1 MRRLD
6 WYIARRYLAARKR
19 GRFLSLITW
28 IALGGVTLGVMA
40 LVIVISVMN
49 GMQEELRAKI
59 LGSNPHVLVLQ
70 TGTSLRMDGWEQV
83 LERVRTVDA
92 VVGAAPFVVTSV
104 GIQRAG
110 YAQTADL
117 YGVLPQPEGVPV
129 TDFERDLQDGVYS
142 LGPTGSGY
150 PPVLVGSLLAQRMQL
165 FKGDTLVLVS
175 LENVNESP
183 MGGLYPTVRQFEMAG
198 SFTTGM
204 YEYDLRN
211 IYTTLAAAQDLL
223 GIAGENQVGGIAVRV
238 DDLWQ
243 ADAVGREIR
252 AAVGPGH
259 FIESWMTTNR
269 SFFSALKL
277 EELAMGVILGLIIVV
292 AAFNVVSTLVMVVV
306 DRTREIGILKSMGMT
321 DRAILRVFRLQGLW
335 IGMIG
340 TSLGVAL
347 GLLMAWALERYQF
360 ISIPADLYYLDHLPV
375 AVDLLDVATII
386 VVSMGITFLATLYPA
401 SRAAG
406 LRPVEAIRHE

>member
-6 WYIARRYLAARKR
+6 WYIARRYLAAPRR

-83 LERVRTVDA
+83 LDRVRTVDA

-117 YGVLPQPEGVPV
+117 YGVLPKPEGVPV

-142 LGPTGSGY
+142 LDRTESGL

-183 MGGLYPTVRQFEMAG
+183 LGGLYPTVRQFEMAG

-223 GIAGENQVGGIAVRV
+223 GIAGANQVGGIGVRV
-238 DDLWQ
+238 EDLWE

-277 EELAMGVILGLIIVV
+277 EELAMGVILGLIVLV

-347 GLLMAWALERYQF
+347 GLLMAWALDRYQF

-375 AVDLLDVATII
+375 AVDVLDVATII

>member
-6 WYIARRYLAARKR
+6 WYIARRYLAAPRR

-49 GMQEELRAKI
+49 GMQEELREKI

-70 TGTSLRMDGWEQV
+70 TGTSLRMEGWEQV
-83 LERVRTVDA
+83 LDRVRTVDA

-117 YGVLPQPEGVPV
+117 YGVLPEPEGVPV

-142 LGPTGSGY
+142 LDKTGSGY

-183 MGGLYPTVRQFEMAG
+183 LGGLYPTVRQFEMAG

-211 IYTTLAAAQDLL
+211 IYTTLASAQDLL
-223 GIAGENQVGGIAVRV
+223 GIAGANQVGGIAVRV
-238 DDLWQ
+238 EDLWE
-243 ADAVGREIR
+243 ADAVGRDIR

-347 GLLMAWALERYQF
+347 GLLMAWALDRYQF

-375 AVDLLDVATII
+375 AVDVLDVATII

>member
-142 LGPTGSGY
+142 LGPTESGY

-238 DDLWQ
+238 EDLWE
-243 ADAVGREIR
+243 ADGVGREIR

-347 GLLMAWALERYQF
+347 GLVMAWALDRYQF

>member
-1 MRRLD
+1 LRRLD
-6 WYIARRYLAARKR
+6 WYIARRYLAARRR

-70 TGTSLRMDGWEQV
+70 TGTSLRMDGWDQV

-142 LGPTGSGY
+142 LGPTESGY

-183 MGGLYPTVRQFEMAG
+183 MGGLYPTVREFEMAG

-223 GIAGENQVGGIAVRV
+223 GIAGDNQVGGIAVRV
-238 DDLWQ
+238 EDLWE

-340 TSLGVAL
+340 TALGVAL
-347 GLLMAWALERYQF
+347 GLVMAWALDRYQF

-375 AVDLLDVATII
+375 AVDVLDVATII

>member
-19 GRFLSLITW
+19 GRLLSLITW

-117 YGVLPQPEGVPV
+117 YGVLPEPEGVPV
-129 TDFERDLQDGVYS
+129 TDFERDLQSGVYS
-142 LGPTGSGY
+142 LGKTESGY
-150 PPVLVGSLLAQRMQL
+150 PPVLVGNLLAQRMQL
-165 FKGDTLVLVS
+165 FKGDTLVLMS
-175 LENVNESP
+175 LENVNENP

-223 GIAGENQVGGIAVRV
+223 GIAGANQVGGIAVRV
-238 DDLWQ
+238 EDLWD

-347 GLLMAWALERYQF
+347 GLVMAWALDRYQF

-375 AVDLLDVATII
+375 AVDVLDVATII

>member
-6 WYIARRYLAARKR
+6 WFIARRYLAARER

-40 LVIVISVMN
+40 LVVVISVMN

-70 TGTSLRMDGWEQV
+70 TGTSLRMDGWEEV
-83 LERVRTVDA
+83 LSRVRTVDA

-104 GIQRAG
+104 GVQRAG

-117 YGVLPQPEGVPV
+117 YGVLPEPEGVPV

-142 LGPTGSGY
+142 LGKTESGF
-150 PPVLVGSLLAQRMQL
+150 PPVLVGNLLAQRMQL

-183 MGGLYPTVRQFEMAG
+183 MGGLFPTVRQFQMAG

-223 GIAGENQVGGIAVRV
+223 GIAGDNQVGGIAVRV
-238 DDLWQ
+238 EDLWQ
-243 ADAVGREIR
+243 ADAAAREIR
-252 AAVGPGH
+252 AAIGPGH
-259 FIESWMTTNR
+259 VTESWMTTNR

-277 EELAMGVILGLIIVV
+277 EELAMGVILGLIVVV
-292 AAFNVVSTLVMVVV
+292 AAFNIVSTLVMVVV

-347 GLLMAWALERYQF
+347 GLAMAWALDRYQF

>member
-1 MRRLD
+1 MKRLD

-28 IALGGVTLGVMA
+28 IALGGVTLGVTA
-40 LVIVISVMN
+40 LVVVISVMN

-70 TGTSLRMDGWEQV
+70 AGNALRMDAWAEV
-83 LERVRTVDA
+83 LDRVRTVDA
-92 VVGAAPFVVTSV
+92 VEGAAPFVVTSV

-117 YGVLPQPEGVPV
+117 YGVLPEPEGVPV
-129 TDFERDLQDGVYS
+129 TDFERDLQNGVHS
-142 LGPTGSGY
+142 LGNTASGY

-165 FKGDTLVLVS
+165 FEGDTLVLVS
-175 LENVNESP
+175 LENINTGP
-183 MGGLYPTVRQFEMAG
+183 LGDLYPTVRLFEMAG

-211 IYTTLAAAQDLL
+211 IYTPLGAAQNLL
-223 GIAGENQVGGIAVRV
+223 GISAENQASGIAVRV
-238 DDLWQ
+238 RDLWE
-243 ADAVGREIR
+243 ADAVGRDIR
-252 AAVGPGH
+252 AAVGSGY
-259 FIESWMTTNR
+259 FVESWMTTNQ

-277 EELAMGVILGLIIVV
+277 EEFAMGVILCLIIVV
-292 AAFNVVSTLVMVVV
+292 AAFNIVSTLVMVVV

-321 DRAILRVFRLQGLW
+321 DRRILRVFRLQGLW

-340 TSLGVAL
+340 TALGVAL
-347 GLLMAWALERYQF
+347 GLALAWALDRYRF

-375 AVDLLDVATII
+375 AVQPLDVMTII
-386 VVSMGITFLATLYPA
+386 LVSMGITFLATLYPA

-406 LRPVEAIRHE
+406 LRPVEAIRHD

>member
-1 MRRLD
+1 MRRLN

-40 LVIVISVMN
+40 LVVVISVMN

-70 TGTSLRMDGWEQV
+70 TGTSLRMDRWEEV
-83 LERVRTVDA
+83 LSRVRA
-92 VVGAAPFVVTSV
+92 VEAVEGAAPFVVTSV

-117 YGVLPQPEGVPV
+117 YGVLPEPEGVPV
-129 TDFERDLQDGVYS
+129 TDFERDLQDGVHS
-142 LGPTGSGY
+142 LGKTESGY
-150 PPVLVGSLLAQRMQL
+150 PPVLVGNVLAQRMQL

-183 MGGLYPTVRQFEMAG
+183 IGGLYPTVRQFEMAG

-223 GIAGENQVGGIAVRV
+223 GIAGANQVGGIAVRV
-238 DDLWQ
+238 EDLWE

-277 EELAMGVILGLIIVV
+277 EELALGVILGLIIVV
-292 AAFNVVSTLVMVVV
+292 AAFNIVSTLVMVVV

-340 TSLGVAL
+340 TSLGVTL
-347 GLLMAWALERYQF
+347 GLAAAWALDRYQF

-375 AVDLLDVATII
+375 AVDMLDIATII
-386 VVSMGITFLATLYPA
+386 AVSMGITFLATLYPA

>member
-6 WYIARRYLAARKR
+6 WYIARRYLAAPRR

-83 LERVRTVDA
+83 LDRVRTVDA

-117 YGVLPQPEGVPV
+117 YGVLPEPEGVPV

-142 LGPTGSGY
+142 LDHTESGL
-150 PPVLVGSLLAQRMQL
+150 PAVLVGSLLAQRMQL

-183 MGGLYPTVRQFEMAG
+183 LGGLYPTVRQFEMAG

-223 GIAGENQVGGIAVRV
+223 GIAGANQVGGIAVRV
-238 DDLWQ
+238 EDLWE

-347 GLLMAWALERYQF
+347 GLLMAWALDRYQF

-375 AVDLLDVATII
+375 AVDVLDVATII

>member
-1 MRRLD
+1 LRRLD

-223 GIAGENQVGGIAVRV
+223 GIAAENQVGGIAVRV
-238 DDLWQ
+238 EDLWE
-243 ADAVGREIR
+243 ADAVGREVR

-347 GLLMAWALERYQF
+347 GLVMAWALDRYQF

>member
-6 WYIARRYLAARKR
+6 WYIARRYLAAPRR

-83 LERVRTVDA
+83 LDRVRTVDA
-92 VVGAAPFVVTSV
+92 VAGAAPFVVTSV

-142 LGPTGSGY
+142 LGETGSGY

-183 MGGLYPTVRQFEMAG
+183 LGGLYPTVRQFEMAG

-223 GIAGENQVGGIAVRV
+223 GIAGANQVGGIAVRV
-238 DDLWQ
+238 EDLWE

-277 EELAMGVILGLIIVV
+277 EELAMGVILGLIVVV

-340 TSLGVAL
+340 TSLGVGL
-347 GLLMAWALERYQF
+347 GLVMAWALDRYQF

-375 AVDLLDVATII
+375 AVDVLDVATII
-386 VVSMGITFLATLYPA
+386 MVSMGITFLATLYPA

>member
-1 MRRLD
+1 MRHLD

-104 GIQRAG
+104 GVQRAG

-117 YGVLPQPEGVPV
+117 YGVLPEPEGVPV

-142 LGPTGSGY
+142 LGPTESGY

-238 DDLWQ
+238 EDLWE

-347 GLLMAWALERYQF
+347 GLVMAWALDRYQF

-375 AVDLLDVATII
+375 AVDVLDVATII

>member
-142 LGPTGSGY
+142 LGPTESGY

-183 MGGLYPTVRQFEMAG
+183 IGGLYPTVRQFEMAG

-238 DDLWQ
+238 EDLWE
-243 ADAVGREIR
+243 ADGVGREIR

-347 GLLMAWALERYQF
+347 GLVMAWALDRYQF

>member
-70 TGTSLRMDGWEQV
+70 TGTSLRMDDWEQV
-83 LERVRTVDA
+83 LERVRSVDA

-117 YGVLPQPEGVPV
+117 YGVLPEPEGVPV

-150 PPVLVGSLLAQRMQL
+150 PPVLVGNLLAQRMQL

-183 MGGLYPTVRQFEMAG
+183 MGGLYPTVREFEMAG

-211 IYTTLAAAQDLL
+211 IYTTLGAAQDLL
-223 GIAGENQVGGIAVRV
+223 GIAGANRVGGIAVRV
-238 DDLWQ
+238 EDLWE

-335 IGMIG
+335 IGMLG

-347 GLLMAWALERYQF
+347 GLLMAWALDRYRF

-375 AVDLLDVATII
+375 AVDVLDVATII
-386 VVSMGITFLATLYPA
+386 AVSMGITFLATLYPA

>member
-1 MRRLD
+1 LRRLD
-6 WYIARRYLAARKR
+6 WYIARRYLAARRR

-70 TGTSLRMDGWEQV
+70 TGTSLRMDGWDQV

-142 LGPTGSGY
+142 LGPTESGY

-183 MGGLYPTVRQFEMAG
+183 MCGLYPTVREFEMAG

-223 GIAGENQVGGIAVRV
+223 GIAGDNQVGGIAVRV
-238 DDLWQ
+238 EDLWE

-340 TSLGVAL
+340 TALGVAL
-347 GLLMAWALERYQF
+347 GLVMAWALDRYQF

-375 AVDLLDVATII
+375 AVDVLDVATII

>member
-6 WYIARRYLAARKR
+6 WYIARRYLAAPRR

-49 GMQEELRAKI
+49 GMQEELREKI

-70 TGTSLRMDGWEQV
+70 TGTSLRMEGWEQV
-83 LERVRTVDA
+83 LDRVRTVDA

-117 YGVLPQPEGVPV
+117 YGVLPEPEGVPV

-142 LGPTGSGY
+142 LDKTGSGY

-183 MGGLYPTVRQFEMAG
+183 LGGLYPTVRQFEMAG

-223 GIAGENQVGGIAVRV
+223 GIAGVNQVGGIAVRV
-238 DDLWQ
+238 EDLWE

-340 TSLGVAL
+340 TSLGVTL
-347 GLLMAWALERYQF
+347 GLVMAWALDRYQF

-375 AVDLLDVATII
+375 AVDVLDVATII

>member
-142 LGPTGSGY
+142 LGPTESGY

-183 MGGLYPTVRQFEMAG
+183 MGGLYPTVREFEMAG

-238 DDLWQ
+238 EDLWE
-243 ADAVGREIR
+243 ADGVGREIR

-347 GLLMAWALERYQF
+347 GLVMAWALDRYQF

>member
-1 MRRLD
+1 MKRLD
-6 WYIARRYLAARKR
+6 WYIARRYLAARQR

-142 LGPTGSGY
+142 LGQTGSGY

-238 DDLWQ
+238 EDLWE

-321 DRAILRVFRLQGLW
+321 DRAILRAFRLQGLW

-347 GLLMAWALERYQF
+347 GLVMAWALDRYQF

-375 AVDLLDVATII
+375 AVDALDIATIV

>member
-6 WYIARRYLAARKR
+6 WFIARRYLAARKR

-40 LVIVISVMN
+40 LVVVISVMN
-49 GMQEELRAKI
+49 GMHEELRAKI

-70 TGTSLRMDGWEQV
+70 TGTSLRMDGWEDK
-83 LERVRTVDA
+83 LERVRTVDR

-117 YGVLPQPEGVPV
+117 YGVPPEPEGVPV
-129 TDFERDLQDGVYS
+129 TDFERDLQEGVYS
-142 LGPTGSGY
+142 LGRTESGH
-150 PPVLVGSLLAQRMQL
+150 PPVLVGNVLAQRMQL

-223 GIAGENQVGGIAVRV
+223 GITTVNQVGGIAVRV
-238 DDLWQ
+238 DDLWE

-252 AAVGPGH
+252 AAIGPGH
-259 FIESWMTTNR
+259 FIESWITTNR

-292 AAFNVVSTLVMVVV
+292 AAFNIVSTLIMVVV

-340 TSLGVAL
+340 TALGVAL
-347 GLLMAWALERYQF
+347 GLAIAWALDRYRF

-375 AVDLLDVATII
+375 AVDPLDVATI
-386 VVSMGITFLATLYPA
+386 VLVSMGITFLATLYPA

-406 LRPVEAIRHE
+406 LRPVEAIRHD

>member
-6 WYIARRYLAARKR
+6 WYIARRYLAAPNR

-83 LERVRTVDA
+83 LDRVRTVDA

-142 LGPTGSGY
+142 LDKTGSGY

-183 MGGLYPTVRQFEMAG
+183 LGGLYPTVRQFEMAG

-223 GIAGENQVGGIAVRV
+223 GIAGANQVGGIAVRV
-238 DDLWQ
+238 EDLWE

-347 GLLMAWALERYQF
+347 GLVMAWALDRYQF

-386 VVSMGITFLATLYPA
+386 AVSMGITFLATLYPA

>member
-238 DDLWQ
+238 EDLWE
-243 ADAVGREIR
+243 ADAAGREIR

-340 TSLGVAL
+340 TSLRVAL
-347 GLLMAWALERYQF
+347 GLVMAWALDRYQF

>member
-6 WYIARRYLAARKR
+6 WYIARRYLAAPRR

-83 LERVRTVDA
+83 LDRVRTVDA

-117 YGVLPQPEGVPV
+117 YGVLPEPEGVPV

-142 LGPTGSGY
+142 LDRTESGL

-183 MGGLYPTVRQFEMAG
+183 LGGLYPTVRQFEMAG

-223 GIAGENQVGGIAVRV
+223 GIAGANQVGGVAVRV
-238 DDLWQ
+238 EDLWE

-321 DRAILRVFRLQGLW
+321 DRTILRVFRLQGLW

-340 TSLGVAL
+340 TSLGVTL
-347 GLLMAWALERYQF
+347 GLVMAWALDRYQF

-375 AVDLLDVATII
+375 AVDVLDVATII

>member
-1 MRRLD
+1 MSRLN

-117 YGVLPQPEGVPV
+117 YGVLPEPEGVPV

-142 LGPTGSGY
+142 LGGTESGY
-150 PPVLVGSLLAQRMQL
+150 PPVLVGNLLAQRMQL

-183 MGGLYPTVRQFEMAG
+183 LGGLYPTVREFEMAG
-198 SFTTGM
+198 SFETGM

-211 IYTTLAAAQDLL
+211 IYTNLAAAQDLL
-223 GIAGENQVGGIAVRV
+223 GIEAENQVGGIAVRV
-238 DDLWQ
+238 EDLWE

-347 GLLMAWALERYQF
+347 GLMMAWALDRYQF

-386 VVSMGITFLATLYPA
+386 AVSMGITFLATLYPA

>member
-6 WYIARRYLAARKR
+6 WYIARRYLAAPRR

-83 LERVRTVDA
+83 LDRVRTVDA
-92 VVGAAPFVVTSV
+92 VAGAAPFVVTSV

-142 LGPTGSGY
+142 LGETGSGY

-183 MGGLYPTVRQFEMAG
+183 LGGLYPTVRQFEMAG

-223 GIAGENQVGGIAVRV
+223 GIAGANQVGGIAVRV
-238 DDLWQ
+238 EDLWE

-340 TSLGVAL
+340 TSLGVGL
-347 GLLMAWALERYQF
+347 GLVMAWALDRYQF

-375 AVDLLDVATII
+375 AVDVLDVATII
-386 VVSMGITFLATLYPA
+386 MVSMGITFLATLYPA

>member
-1 MRRLD
+1 
-6 WYIARRYLAARKR
+6 
-19 GRFLSLITW
+19 
-28 IALGGVTLGVMA
+28 
-40 LVIVISVMN
+40 
-49 GMQEELRAKI
+49 
-59 LGSNPHVLVLQ
+59 
-70 TGTSLRMDGWEQV
+70 
-83 LERVRTVDA
+83 
-92 VVGAAPFVVTSV
+92 
-104 GIQRAG
+104 
-110 YAQTADL
+110 
-117 YGVLPQPEGVPV
+117 
-129 TDFERDLQDGVYS
+129 
-142 LGPTGSGY
+142 
-150 PPVLVGSLLAQRMQL
+150 
-165 FKGDTLVLVS
+165 
-175 LENVNESP
+175 
-183 MGGLYPTVRQFEMAG
+183 MAG

-238 DDLWQ
+238 EDLWE
-243 ADAVGREIR
+243 ADGVGREIR

-347 GLLMAWALERYQF
+347 GLVMAWALDRYQF